1 MSIES
6 LYNYLGQDIPPK
18 ARELFGS
25 AEVFIPRDKVLRAV
39 DQLAIRLSVAYRHD
53 RPVILFNLKDAA
65 WLFGCLMQRLQIPA
79 NLGCFEIE
87 ERTRDNQP
95 TWRVEP
101 TARVENNL
109 ILFVFGDLN
118 NRHEKEFVTDWSL
131 KRGAIKISN
140 ASLVIRTGE
149 ELDSDHRYSC
159 FSVGQESIVGCG
171 LSRDGYGSNLPDLY
185 SLGIA

>member
-39 DQLAIRLSVAYRHD
+39 DQLAIRLSVAFRHD

-87 ERTRDNQP
+87 EGTRDNELR
-95 TWRVEP
+95 WRVEP
-101 TARVENNL
+101 TAKVENNL

-118 NRHEKEFVTDWSL
+118 NRYEKEFVADWCL

-149 ELDSDHRYSC
+149 GLNSDNRYSC

-185 SLGIA
+185 SLGFT

>member
-6 LYNYLGQDIPPK
+6 LYNYLGQDMPPK
-18 ARELFGS
+18 ARELFDS
-25 AEVFIPRDKVLRAV
+25 AEVFIARDKILRAV
-39 DQLAIRLSVAYRHD
+39 DQLAIRLSVAFRHD
-53 RPVILFNLKDAA
+53 RPLILFNLKDAA
-65 WLFGCLMQRLQIPA
+65 WLFGCLMQRLQIPV

-87 ERTRDNQP
+87 KGTRDNDLA
-95 TWRVEP
+95 WRIEP
-101 TARVENNL
+101 TAKVENNR

-118 NRHEKEFVTDWSL
+118 NRHEKEFMSDWSL
-131 KRGAIKISN
+131 KRGAIKVSN
-140 ASLVIRTGE
+140 ASLLIRTGE
-149 ELDSDHRYSC
+149 GLSSDHRYSC